1 MVQSQL
7 PTEPG
12 QFEPGQQNEQLQ
24 YPSQPLT
31 QQTSYN
37 QLQQYQE
44 APSQPLPQQ
53 QYAPYP
59 PSLIPNPPTRPRK
72 SFGRIILWLTIGILI
87 GLAIGYPIGHS
98 SAGYLSAN
106 TANPQQSVTTGSQST
121 PNTSAPTSQPTNQ
134 PTSTQQTINHVG
146 DTLTNSI
153 WAVTLNS
160 VKTSAGDQY
169 DTPAAGNIYLI
180 VDVTAKNL
188 STSPQ
193 ILSSA
198 GSFTLKDDT
207 GQAYQETIISSGT
220 PPDASALQP
229 GDKLRGQITYEIPKS
244 LHHFTFQFQ
253 DESGGTGTW
262 EFSI

>member
-7 PTEPG
+7 PTEPR
-12 QFEPGQQNEQLQ
+12 QFEPGQQDEQLQ
-24 YPSQPLT
+24 HPSQPI
-31 QQTSYN
+31 
-37 QLQQYQE
+37 
-44 APSQPLPQQ
+44 PQQ

-59 PSLIPNPPTRPRK
+59 PSLMPNPPTRPRK
-72 SFGRIILWLTIGILI
+72 SFGRIALWLIIGILI
-87 GLAIGYPIGHS
+87 GLAIGYPVGHS
-98 SAGYLSAN
+98 SAGNLSTN
-106 TANPQQSVTTGSQST
+106 TANPQQSVTTSSQST
-121 PNTSAPTSQPTNQ
+121 PNTSAPTSQPTDQ

-146 DTLTNSI
+146 DTLTNSM

-160 VKTSAGDQY
+160 VKTSTGDQY

-180 VDVTAKNL
+180 VDVTSKNL

>member
-1 MVQSQL
+1 
-7 PTEPG
+7 
-12 QFEPGQQNEQLQ
+12 
-24 YPSQPLT
+24 
-31 QQTSYN
+31 
-37 QLQQYQE
+37 
-44 APSQPLPQQ
+44 
-53 QYAPYP
+53 
-59 PSLIPNPPTRPRK
+59 
-72 SFGRIILWLTIGILI
+72 
-87 GLAIGYPIGHS
+87 
-98 SAGYLSAN
+98 
-106 TANPQQSVTTGSQST
+106 
-121 PNTSAPTSQPTNQ
+121 
-134 PTSTQQTINHVG
+134 
-146 DTLTNSI
+146 
-153 WAVTLNS
+153 VTLNS

-220 PPDASALQP
+220 PPNALALQP